1 MSKSKKTIKRFMF
14 ILLFVIFL
22 PVVLIY
28 IIVKSIAKKSRY
40 NTWRKSGLTGRRLV
54 LSAGIN
60 ELDNLEDF
68 ELKEYIKYLFFYDG
82 YLVKDTPISKNGA
95 HFFLNNGNDKA
106 LLKIANLSKKSLK
119 MQLEYLNFEKTK
131 HGINYGVIVTTKEV
145 DSSIIEISKAS
156 NVQFI
161 PRSLLSQMITRVQ
174 KRLKLDE
181 GYVTTQGDISIS
193 ELIDEMYPNK
203 I

>member
-1 MSKSKKTIKRFMF
+1 M
-14 ILLFVIFL
+14 
-22 PVVLIY
+22 
-28 IIVKSIAKKSRY
+28 
-40 NTWRKSGLTGRRLV
+40 

-95 HFFLNNGNDKA
+95 HFLLNNGNDKA

-119 MQLEYLNFEKTK
+119 MQLEYLNLEKTK

-174 KRLKLDE
+174 ERLKLDE
-181 GYVTTQGDISIS
+181 GYVTTQGDKSIS
-193 ELIDEMYPNK
+193 ELVDEMYPNK